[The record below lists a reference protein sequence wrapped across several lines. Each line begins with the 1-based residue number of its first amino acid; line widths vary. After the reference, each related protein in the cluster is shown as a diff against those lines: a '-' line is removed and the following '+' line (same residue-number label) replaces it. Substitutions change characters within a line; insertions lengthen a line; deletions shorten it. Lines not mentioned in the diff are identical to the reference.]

1 MSLDSEQ
8 PVFEDLFRTLEPE
21 AESVADGF
29 ARCRRKLVK
38 FFSWRRCTEPDDLAD
53 ETISRLLKTMSTG
66 TKISADKPYSFVYAI
81 AMNVFKECARRK
93 REHGE
98 VASIDE
104 ILEVPDHSRSPVDD
118 CQKHCLDRLAEDKR
132 KLLHHYYV
140 DNISCEDIARE
151 RQETINALRL
161 KIFRIKESLRRCCED
176 CRNRSSKGN

>member
-8 PVFEDLFRTLEPE
+8 QAFEELFRTLEPE
-21 AESVADGF
+21 AKSVAEGF
-29 ARCRRKLVK
+29 KRCRHKLVK
-38 FFSWRRCTEPDDLAD
+38 FFIWRRCPDPEDLAD
-53 ETISRLLKTMSTG
+53 ETITRLVKKAG
-66 TKISADKPYSFVYAI
+66 TEISAEKPYSFVYAI
-81 AMNVFKECARRK
+81 AANVFREYSRRK
-93 REHGE
+93 RDHGE

-104 ILEVPDHSRSPVDD
+104 ILEIPDHSRNPVDD

-140 DNISCEDIARE
+140 DNISCEDIAKE

-161 KIFRIKESLRRCCED
+161 KIFRIKEWLRRCCED

>member
-1 MSLDSEQ
+1 MSSDSEQ
-8 PVFEDLFRTLEPE
+8 QPFADLFRILEPE

-29 ARCRRKLVK
+29 ERCRRKLVK
-38 FFSWRRCTEPDDLAD
+38 FFNWRRCPDAEELAD
-53 ETISRLLKTMSTG
+53 ETIARLL
-66 TKISADKPYSFVYAI
+66 TKAAREISAEKPYSFVYAI
-81 AMNVFKECARRK
+81 AGNVFREYSRRK

-104 ILEVPDHSRSPVDD
+104 ILEIPDHSGVPVDD

-140 DNISCEDIARE
+140 DNISCEDIAKE

-161 KIFRIKESLRRCCED
+161 KIFRIKEWLRRCCEE
-176 CRNRSSKGN
+176 CRNRSSEGN